1 MAYLD
6 IMNSCHTLVNPIKCG
21 KTESG
26 IWQGNSMRQNTHAGR
41 QDNSDEAVADAI
53 RELITD
59 NAFAEHE
66 RITESDLSRRL
77 GASRTPV
84 RMALK
89 LLHAEGLLT
98 KLEGRGYC
106 ARQFSEEAHLHA
118 TEVRGVLEA
127 LAAQRL
133 ARTGLSSLNR
143 ERLDKSVEATGAIIG
158 RGIIDNEAIEAFS
171 VANLIFHRTIMQG
184 SDNPFIEDCLRRLK
198 VMPESGVGEV
208 LASDKVS
215 WSLNRIIVSHSQHV
229 IIKKAIEAGD
239 GTRAFNMMRE
249 HSSAP
254 AEYHELF

>member
-1 MAYLD
+1 
-6 IMNSCHTLVNPIKCG
+6 
-21 KTESG
+21 
-26 IWQGNSMRQNTHAGR
+26 MRQMTDTGR
-41 QDNSDEAVADAI
+41 QDNSDEAVANAI
-53 RELITD
+53 RDMITD
-59 NAFAEHE
+59 NRFDEQE
-66 RITESDLSRRL
+66 RITESDLSRKL

-98 KLEGRGYC
+98 KLDGRGYR
-106 ARQFSEEAHLHA
+106 ARQFSEEALLQA
-118 TEVRGVLEA
+118 TEVRGVLEG

-143 ERLDKSVEATGAIIG
+143 ERLDRSVEAPAAIIT
-158 RGIIDNEAIEAFS
+158 RGIVDKEAIEAFA

-198 VMPESGVGEV
+198 VMPDSGVGEV
-208 LASDKVS
+208 LGGDRVTR
-215 WSLNRIIVSHSQHV
+215 SLNRIIVSHSQHL

-239 GTRAFNMMRE
+239 GARAFNMMRE

>member
-1 MAYLD
+1 
-6 IMNSCHTLVNPIKCG
+6 
-21 KTESG
+21 
-26 IWQGNSMRQNTHAGR
+26 MRHNADNAR

-53 RELITD
+53 RQMIVGNSFSAD
-59 NAFAEHE
+59 E

-98 KLEGRGYC
+98 KLEGRGYR
-106 ARQFSEEAHLHA
+106 ARQFSDEAHLQA
-118 TEVRGVLEA
+118 TEVRGVLEG

-133 ARTGLSSLNR
+133 ARIGLSSLNR
-143 ERLDKSVEATGAIIG
+143 ERLDKSVEATAAIIN
-158 RGIIDNEAIEAFS
+158 RGIIDNEAIEAFA

-184 SDNPFIEDCLRRLK
+184 SDNPFVEDCLRRLK
-198 VMPESGVGEV
+198 VMPDSGVGEV
-208 LASDKVS
+208 LGSDSVS

-229 IIKKAIEAGD
+229 VIKKAIEAGD
-239 GTRAFNMMRE
+239 GARAFNMMRE

>member
-1 MAYLD
+1 
-6 IMNSCHTLVNPIKCG
+6 
-21 KTESG
+21 
-26 IWQGNSMRQNTHAGR
+26 MRQMTDTGR
-41 QDNSDEAVADAI
+41 QDNSDEAVANAI
-53 RELITD
+53 REMITD
-59 NAFAEHE
+59 NRFDEQE
-66 RITESDLSRRL
+66 RITESDLSRKL
-77 GASRTPV
+77 GASRTPI

-98 KLEGRGYC
+98 KLDGRGYR
-106 ARQFSEEAHLHA
+106 ARQFSEEALLQA
-118 TEVRGVLEA
+118 TEVRGVLEG

-143 ERLDKSVEATGAIIG
+143 ERLDRSVEATAAIIT
-158 RGIIDNEAIEAFS
+158 RGIVDKEAIEAFA

-198 VMPESGVGEV
+198 VMPDSGVGEV
-208 LASDKVS
+208 LGGDRVT
-215 WSLNRIIVSHSQHV
+215 WSLNRIIVSHSQHL

-239 GTRAFNMMRE
+239 GARAFNMMRE

>member
-1 MAYLD
+1 
-6 IMNSCHTLVNPIKCG
+6 
-21 KTESG
+21 
-26 IWQGNSMRQNTHAGR
+26 MRQMTDTGR
-41 QDNSDEAVADAI
+41 QDNSDEAVANAI
-53 RELITD
+53 RDMITD
-59 NAFAEHE
+59 NRFDEQE
-66 RITESDLSRRL
+66 RITESDLSRKL

-98 KLEGRGYC
+98 KLDGRGYR
-106 ARQFSEEAHLHA
+106 ARQFSEEALLRA
-118 TEVRGVLEA
+118 TEVRGVLEG

-143 ERLDKSVEATGAIIG
+143 ERLDRSVEATAAIIT
-158 RGIIDNEAIEAFS
+158 RGIVDKEAIEAFA

-198 VMPESGVGEV
+198 VMPDSGVGEV
-208 LASDKVS
+208 LGGDRVT
-215 WSLNRIIVSHSQHV
+215 WSLNRIIVSHSQHL

-239 GTRAFNMMRE
+239 GARAFNMMRE

>member
-1 MAYLD
+1 MLFL
-6 IMNSCHTLVNPIKCG
+6 NSFKTSLNPLQDDVA
-21 KTESG
+21 ESETHG
-26 IWQGNSMRQNTHAGR
+26 DKVLRQAAEMER
-41 QDNSDEAVADAI
+41 QDNSDEAVANTI
-53 RELITD
+53 REMITE

-66 RITESDLSRRL
+66 RITESDLSRKL

-98 KLEGRGYC
+98 KLEGRGYR
-106 ARQFSEEAHLHA
+106 ARQFSDEALLQA
-118 TEVRGVLEA
+118 TEVRGVLEG

-133 ARTGLSSLNR
+133 ARTGLSALNR
-143 ERLDKSVEATGAIIG
+143 ERLDKSVEATAAIIG
-158 RGIIDNEAIEAFS
+158 RGIIDNEAIEAFA

-184 SDNPFIEDCLRRLK
+184 SDNPFVEDCLRRLK
-198 VMPESGVGEV
+198 VMPDSGVGEV
-208 LASDKVS
+208 LGSDRVS
-215 WSLNRIIVSHSQHV
+215 WSLNRVIVSHSQHL

-239 GTRAFNMMRE
+239 GARAFNMMRE

>member
-1 MAYLD
+1 
-6 IMNSCHTLVNPIKCG
+6 
-21 KTESG
+21 
-26 IWQGNSMRQNTHAGR
+26 MRQMTDTGR
-41 QDNSDEAVADAI
+41 QDNSDEAVANAI
-53 RELITD
+53 RDMITD
-59 NAFAEHE
+59 NRFDEQE
-66 RITESDLSRRL
+66 RITESDLSRKL

-98 KLEGRGYC
+98 KLDGRGYR
-106 ARQFSEEAHLHA
+106 ARQFSEEALLQA
-118 TEVRGVLEA
+118 TEVRGVLEG

-143 ERLDKSVEATGAIIG
+143 ERLDRSVEATAAIIT
-158 RGIIDNEAIEAFS
+158 RGIVDKEAIEAFA

-198 VMPESGVGEV
+198 VMPDSGVGEV
-208 LASDKVS
+208 LGGDRVT
-215 WSLNRIIVSHSQHV
+215 WSLNRIIVSHSQHL

-239 GTRAFNMMRE
+239 GARAFNMMRE

>member
-1 MAYLD
+1 
-6 IMNSCHTLVNPIKCG
+6 
-21 KTESG
+21 
-26 IWQGNSMRQNTHAGR
+26 MRQMTDTGR
-41 QDNSDEAVADAI
+41 QDNSDEAVANAI
-53 RELITD
+53 RDMITD
-59 NAFAEHE
+59 NRFDEQE
-66 RITESDLSRRL
+66 RITESDLSRKL

-98 KLEGRGYC
+98 KLDGRGYR
-106 ARQFSEEAHLHA
+106 ARQFSEEALLQA
-118 TEVRGVLEA
+118 TEVRGVLEG

-143 ERLDKSVEATGAIIG
+143 ERLDRSVEATAAIIT
-158 RGIIDNEAIEAFS
+158 RGIVDKEAIEAFA

-198 VMPESGVGEV
+198 VMPDSGVGEV
-208 LASDKVS
+208 LGGDRVT
-215 WSLNRIIVSHSQHV
+215 WSLNRIIVSHSQHL

-239 GTRAFNMMRE
+239 GARAFNMMRE

-254 AEYHELF
+254 AEFHELF

>member
-1 MAYLD
+1 
-6 IMNSCHTLVNPIKCG
+6 
-21 KTESG
+21 
-26 IWQGNSMRQNTHAGR
+26 MRRHAETGR
-41 QDNSDEAVADAI
+41 QDNSDEAVANAI
-53 RELITD
+53 REMITE
-59 NAFAEHE
+59 NAFKEHE

-98 KLEGRGYC
+98 KLEGRGYR
-106 ARQFSEEAHLHA
+106 ARQFSDEALRQA
-118 TEVRGVLEA
+118 TEVRGVLEG

-133 ARTGLSSLNR
+133 AHTGLSSLNR
-143 ERLDKSVEATGAIIG
+143 ERLDKSVEATSAIIN
-158 RGIIDNEAIEAFS
+158 RGIVDTEAIEAFS

-198 VMPESGVGEV
+198 VMPHSDVGEV
-208 LASDKVS
+208 LASDRGS
-215 WSLNRIIVSHSQHV
+215 WSLNRIIVSHSQHL

-239 GTRAFNMMRE
+239 GARAFNIMRE

>member
-1 MAYLD
+1 
-6 IMNSCHTLVNPIKCG
+6 MNRPAGTA
-21 KTESG
+21 
-26 IWQGNSMRQNTHAGR
+26 RQT
-41 QDNSDEAVADAI
+41 NSDEAVAASI
-53 RELITD
+53 REMITD
-59 NAFAEHE
+59 NAFDEHE

-98 KLEGRGYC
+98 KLEGRGYQ

-118 TEVRGVLEA
+118 TQVRGVLEG

-133 ARTGLSSLNR
+133 ARIGLSSLNR
-143 ERLDKSVEATGAIIG
+143 ERLDKSVEATASIIR
-158 RGIIDNEAIEAFS
+158 RGLIDNEAIEAFA

-184 SDNPFIEDCLRRLK
+184 SDNPFIEDCLRRLN
-198 VMPESGVGEV
+198 VMPDSGVGEV
-208 LASDKVS
+208 LGRDRVS
-215 WSLNRIIVSHSQHV
+215 WSLNRIIVSHSQHL

-239 GTRAFNMMRE
+239 GARAFAMMRE
-249 HSSAP
+249 HSSAS

>member
-1 MAYLD
+1 
-6 IMNSCHTLVNPIKCG
+6 MNRPAGTA
-21 KTESG
+21 
-26 IWQGNSMRQNTHAGR
+26 RQT
-41 QDNSDEAVADAI
+41 NSDEAVADSI
-53 RELITD
+53 REMIAD
-59 NAFAEHE
+59 NAFDEHE

-98 KLEGRGYC
+98 KLEGRGYQ

-118 TEVRGVLEA
+118 TEVRGVPEG

-133 ARTGLSSLNR
+133 ARIGLSSLNR
-143 ERLDKSVEATGAIIG
+143 ERLDKSVEATASIIR
-158 RGIIDNEAIEAFS
+158 RGLIDNEAIEAFA

-184 SDNPFIEDCLRRLK
+184 SDNPFIEDCLRRLN
-198 VMPESGVGEV
+198 VMPDSGVGEV
-208 LASDKVS
+208 LGRDRVS
-215 WSLNRIIVSHSQHV
+215 WSLNRIIVSHSQHL

-239 GTRAFNMMRE
+239 GARAFAMMRE
-249 HSSAP
+249 HSSAS